1 MSLTK
6 VPWPQ
11 RLAEQSDVREAAIAE
26 LRAFLVRGLRSGL
39 SGRIGSEEAFIEDI
53 AQMSILRIL
62 DRIGTFKG
70 RSAFTTWAL
79 SIAMRVAFTE
89 LRRMHWKDISLNE
102 LNGEERP
109 VREEAESSLDPS
121 QQAARNSLIS
131 LMHDLIQSDLTARQ
145 QEVLLS
151 ELKGMPQIAIA
162 EKLKIST
169 NAVYK
174 LAHDARKALKRA
186 MTKAGYGPNQVL
198 DVFSET
204 N

>member
-6 VPWPQ
+6 VSWPQ
-11 RLAEQSDVREAAIAE
+11 RLTAESDDREAAIVE
-26 LRAFLVRGLRSGL
+26 LCAFLIRGLRSGL
-39 SGRIGSEEAFIEDI
+39 SGRTGSDEVFIEDI
-53 AQMSILRIL
+53 AQMSVLRIL

-89 LRRMHWKDISLNE
+89 LRRMHWKDISLDE
-102 LNGEERP
+102 LNEKEWL
-109 VREEAESSLDPS
+109 VREETESSPDPS

-145 QEVLLS
+145 REVLLC
-151 ELKGMPQIAIA
+151 ELKGMPQIAVA
-162 EKLKIST
+162 EKINISP

-186 MTKAGYGPNQVL
+186 MINGGYGPNQVL
-198 DVFSET
+198 IFFPKPT
-204 N
+204 